1 MTNIES
7 AVVIIIAINSTAIF
21 LIVVMSYFK
30 SRHTRRLLNAQSEQL
45 NSLEAT
51 VSAACA
57 GFAGMSENIG
67 RLEQQLRRLGE
78 RQDQLDMRDPVTRS
92 HEHAI
97 KLARGGAN
105 IDELITICGL
115 VRDEADLLIRLHG
128 RQDSRNSTN
137 FDIAS

>member
-7 AVVIIIAINSTAIF
+7 AVVIIIAINSMAIF
-21 LIVVMSYFK
+21 LIVIKSYFK
-30 SRHTRRLLNAQSEQL
+30 SRNTRRLLKAQSEQF
-45 NSLEAT
+45 NNLETT

-67 RLEQQLRRLGE
+67 RLEQQVRRLGD

-97 KLARGGAN
+97 KLARGGAS

-128 RQDSRNSTN
+128 RQDSKNSTN